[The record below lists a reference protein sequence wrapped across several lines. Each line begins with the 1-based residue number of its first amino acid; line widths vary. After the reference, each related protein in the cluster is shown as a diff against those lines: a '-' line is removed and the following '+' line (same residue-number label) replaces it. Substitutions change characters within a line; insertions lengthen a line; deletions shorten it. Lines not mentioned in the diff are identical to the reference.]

1 MMIVDLQPNSDELA
15 ELRSITETNL
25 HNILDYTG
33 AGTLEFTLA
42 PFHQELLLTE
52 EPSSVHAHH
61 VYFTLRNLLQQGGRV
76 LLLTPDSQQPQELTL
91 EQEV

>member
-1 MMIVDLQPNSDELA
+1 MIIVDLQPNGDELA

-25 HNILDYTG
+25 NNILDYTG

-42 PFHQELLLTE
+42 PFYKELLMTE
-52 EPSSVHAHH
+52 EPSVEIAHH

-76 LLLTPDSQQPQELTL
+76 LLLTPASDIPQELTL
-91 EQEV
+91 EQEA